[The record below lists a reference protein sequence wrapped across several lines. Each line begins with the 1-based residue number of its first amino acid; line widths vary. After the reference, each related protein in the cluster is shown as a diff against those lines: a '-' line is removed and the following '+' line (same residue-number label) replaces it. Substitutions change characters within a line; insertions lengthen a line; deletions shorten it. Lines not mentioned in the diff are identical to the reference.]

1 MYARG
6 VVSFSFFLSN
16 DLKMCEPFAY
26 QVTITIVNLRVYY
39 STHGISTSDTKSVP
53 SVFLSLSLSLSLSL
67 FVRYPFSSLNL
78 RLATEVRLV
87 FRLFARDR
95 VNGTTER
102 RSDAAKHRLSQV
114 AEKKETKQKKK
125 KEKKERKKKR
135 KLPKVRTITV

>member
-1 MYARG
+1 MIQK
-6 VVSFSFFLSN
+6 VSLLSF
-16 DLKMCEPFAY
+16 
-26 QVTITIVNLRVYY
+26 
-39 STHGISTSDTKSVP
+39 
-53 SVFLSLSLSLSLSL
+53 SLSLSLSLSL

-114 AEKKETKQKKK
+114 AEKKETKKKK
-125 KEKKERKKKR
+125 KKREERKKEETKITKSSNDHR
-135 KLPKVRTITV
+135 LESHSELPASRQFLRRDDTLAGVWHLVGTRLTV